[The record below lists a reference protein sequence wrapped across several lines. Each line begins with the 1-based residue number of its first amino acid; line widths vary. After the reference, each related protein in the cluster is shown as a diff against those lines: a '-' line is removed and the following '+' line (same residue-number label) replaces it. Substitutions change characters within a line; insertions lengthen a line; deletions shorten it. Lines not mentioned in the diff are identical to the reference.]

1 MERASHHRRRCHDNL
16 GRGCLDGAMTDPDV
30 VRVVQ
35 ASRFIA
41 APADVI
47 FEHIADPAK
56 QPAWDGNDNLAG
68 AAEGQ
73 RVRGTGEVFSM
84 TLTGKGAVRE
94 NHVVEFE
101 EGRRIAWKP
110 AEEGKPPIGH
120 VWRWDLEPEGEGT
133 RVTHTYD
140 WTDLHDETRL
150 ERAQRTG
157 PANLLASIDR
167 LAELLEG

>member
-1 MERASHHRRRCHDNL
+1 MSDTELPRI
-16 GRGCLDGAMTDPDV
+16 
-30 VRVVQ
+30 VQ
-35 ASRFIA
+35 ASRVIA

-56 QPAWDGNDNLAG
+56 QPEWDGNDNLSSAPG
-68 AAEGQ
+68 GQ
-73 RVRGTGEVFSM
+73 RARGVGDVFSM
-84 TLTGKGAVRE
+84 TLTRGAVRE

-110 AEEGKPPIGH
+110 AEVGEPPIGQL
-120 VWRWDLEPEGEGT
+120 WRWELEPEESGT

-140 WTDLHDETRL
+140 WSELHDESRL
-150 ERAQRTG
+150 ERARNTQ

-167 LAELLEG
+167 LAGLLER

>member
-1 MERASHHRRRCHDNL
+1 MSD
-16 GRGCLDGAMTDPDV
+16 TDA

-35 ASRFIA
+35 ASRVVA

-56 QPAWDGNDNLAG
+56 QPAWDGNDNLAE
-68 AAEGQ
+68 APEGQ
-73 RVRGTGEVFSM
+73 RVHAVGDVFSM
-84 TLTGKGAVRE
+84 TLTGGAVRE

-110 AEEGKPPIGH
+110 SEEGSPPIGH
-120 VWRWDLEPEGEGT
+120 LWRWALEPEGDGT

-140 WTDLHDETRL
+140 WSELHDESRL
-150 ERAQRTG
+150 DRARRTQ
-157 PANLLASIDR
+157 PSNLLASIDR
-167 LAELLEG
+167 LAGLLGA

>member
-1 MERASHHRRRCHDNL
+1 MNDTHES
-16 GRGCLDGAMTDPDV
+16 
-30 VRVVQ
+30 RVVQ
-35 ASRFIA
+35 ASRIIA

-56 QPAWDGNDNLAG
+56 QPEWDGNDNLGEAP
-68 AAEGQ
+68 AGQ

-84 TLTGKGAVRE
+84 ALTSGAIRE

-110 AEEGKPPIGH
+110 AEEGSPPIGQL
-120 VWRWDLEPEGEGT
+120 WRWELEREGDGT

-140 WTDLHDETRL
+140 WTELHDERRL
-150 ERAQRTG
+150 ERARGTRSE
-157 PANLLASIDR
+157 NLLASIDR
-167 LAELLEG
+167 LAKLLEG

>member
-1 MERASHHRRRCHDNL
+1 MS
-16 GRGCLDGAMTDPDV
+16 DPDT

-35 ASRFIA
+35 ASRVVA

-56 QPAWDGNDNLAG
+56 QPAWDGNDNLAE
-68 AAEGQ
+68 APEGQ
-73 RVRGTGEVFSM
+73 RVHAAGEVFSM

-101 EGRRIAWKP
+101 EGRRIAWQP
-110 AEEGKPPIGH
+110 AEQGKPPIGQL
-120 VWRWDLEPEGEGT
+120 WRWELEPEGEGT

-140 WTDLHDETRL
+140 WTELHDESRL
-150 ERAQRTG
+150 ERARSTT
-157 PANLLASIDR
+157 PEKLMASIDR
-167 LAELLEG
+167 LAGLLEV